1 MKHIYGRAFMRGAI
15 EDDVLITILD
25 GAIVAVEQT
34 RDVPRDAERT
44 SSLVVP
50 GFVDLHIHGGD
61 GADFMDGDERANAR
75 ILAFHARN
83 GTTALMATT
92 LTGSVAALQSG
103 VGAIARSSD
112 EKGAEIIG
120 IHLEGPYINRDRAGA
135 QDVGSIRPADILEIE
150 SLLNRAFDRAVATLS
165 QRRNVLDG
173 MAEALLAQGSLDRD
187 EFLAILG
194 EAA

>member
-1 MKHIYGRAFMRGAI
+1 MKHIYGRAWIRGAI

-50 GFVDLHIHGGD
+50 GFVDLHIHGGN

-103 VGAIARSSD
+103 CAF
-112 EKGAEIIG
+112 G
-120 IHLEGPYINRDRAGA
+120 I
-135 QDVGSIRPADILEIE
+135 
-150 SLLNRAFDRAVATLS
+150 
-165 QRRNVLDG
+165 
-173 MAEALLAQGSLDRD
+173 
-187 EFLAILG
+187 
-194 EAA
+194 